1 VSGVAANGALVA
13 GGASRAPGGMPVA
26 ESEGNA
32 TRGASLELR
41 GVSRRFANGVVAVDG
56 IDLSLVPGEFFSL
69 LGPSGCGKTTT
80 LRMIAGFE
88 HPDSGRVVVAGSDI
102 TDVPV
107 HRRGLGM
114 VFQSYALLP
123 HRTVFENVAFGLRM
137 RGISAAAIRPVVIEA
152 LRKVH
157 LTGYEDRRPS
167 QLSGG
172 QQQRVAL
179 ARAIAIGPAV
189 LLCDEPLGALDRRLR
204 QSMQFELKALQRE
217 LGITLVFVT
226 HDQEEAL
233 AMSDR
238 IGVMQAGK
246 LAQIGAPLEIYERPA
261 SRFVADFIGDINV
274 IDGEIRDGMFA
285 GDAGFRMPIAGHTN
299 SRAALAV
306 RPEHMRIGAVR
317 TDEPSG
323 VLIGK
328 TYLGDQTLL
337 AIETER
343 AQPLLARLPSAQAAL
358 TQVGARVGV
367 SWDPERAVILT
378 S

>member
-1 VSGVAANGALVA
+1 VSEAAANGSQAT
-13 GGASRAPGGMPVA
+13 GGALRVPGGVPTAVG
-26 ESEGNA
+26 EGNA
-32 TRGASLELR
+32 TRGASVELR

-137 RGISAAAIRPVVIEA
+137 RGVSAAAIRPVVIEA

-246 LAQIGAPLEIYERPA
+246 LAQIGTPLDIYERPA

-274 IDGEIRDGMFA
+274 VDGVIRDGVFA
-285 GDAGFRMPIAGHTN
+285 GEAGFRIPVAGHIN
-299 SRAALAV
+299 GRAALAI
-306 RPEHMRIGAVR
+306 RPEHMRVGALR
-317 TDEPSG
+317 ADEPSG
-323 VLIGK
+323 VLVGK

-343 AQPLLARLPSAQAAL
+343 AQPLLARLSSAQAIAV
-358 TQVGARVGV
+358 QIGARVGV
-367 SWDPERAVILT
+367 SWDPERAVILK